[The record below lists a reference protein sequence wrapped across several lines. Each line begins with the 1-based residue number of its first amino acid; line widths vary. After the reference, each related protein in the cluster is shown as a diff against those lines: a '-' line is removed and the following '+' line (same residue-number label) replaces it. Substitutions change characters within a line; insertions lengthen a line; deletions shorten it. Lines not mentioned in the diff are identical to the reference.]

1 MSINLVR
8 NTFITVEITEI
19 TWQYTFISSNLIDER
34 SIKTNMSGSGPHQY
48 EHQTNRSGDCK
59 ILRLISFSELR
70 RNRLTATTKGTVS
83 DRL

>member
-34 SIKTNMSGSGPHQY
+34 SIKTNMSGSGPHQ
-48 EHQTNRSGDCK
+48 TNQSGDCK
-59 ILRLISFSELR
+59 ILRLISFNELR